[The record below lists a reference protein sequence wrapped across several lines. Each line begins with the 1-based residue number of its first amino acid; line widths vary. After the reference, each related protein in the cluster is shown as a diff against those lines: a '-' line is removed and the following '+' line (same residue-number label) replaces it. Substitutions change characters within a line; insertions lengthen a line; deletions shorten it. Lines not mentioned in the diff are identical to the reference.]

1 MRHPRAILI
10 TGASSGIGEAL
21 AVDYAGPGVFL
32 ALGGRDRARL
42 DAVAA
47 ACRAKGADVRVA
59 AIDVADRETTAQW
72 VSMIDQERP
81 IDLVIA
87 NAGVGLEKGGLEG
100 AGSKLDEDAIRRTFA
115 INLDGVLNTVLP
127 LIPAMRGRQQGQIA
141 LMASLAGFVGLPR
154 SAAYNASKAAVR
166 VWGESL
172 RPMLQADH
180 IGVSVICPGFV
191 TSRLTAKNKFRMPFL
206 MSAAQASAII
216 RRGLA
221 RNKARIAFPLPTK
234 SAVWLAGVLPG
245 GLTARL
251 MGRGAPR

>member
-21 AVDYAGPGVFL
+21 AVDYAGPGIFL
-32 ALGGRDRARL
+32 ALGGRDRSRL
-42 DAVAA
+42 EAVAA
-47 ACRAKGADVRVA
+47 ACRAKGAEVRIA
-59 AIDVADRETTAQW
+59 AIDVADRDTTAQW

-81 IDLVIA
+81 IDLLIA
-87 NAGVGLEKGGLEG
+87 NAGVGLEG
-100 AGSKLDEDAIRRTFA
+100 AGNKLDEDAIRRTFA
-115 INLDGVLNTVLP
+115 VNLDGVLNTVLP
-127 LIPAMRGRQQGQIA
+127 LIPAMRVRQQGQIA
-141 LMASLAGFVGLPR
+141 LMASLAGFVGLPQ

-172 RPMLQADH
+172 RLMLQGDH

-206 MSAAQASAII
+206 MSAEKASSII

-221 RNKARIAFPLPTK
+221 RNKARIAFPLPMK

-245 GLTARL
+245 GVTARL
-251 MGRGAPR
+251 MARSAPR